1 MVYEYCLKIHFPE
14 EAAQEMENAYQ
25 ALIGDDAIRA
35 MMEDVKT
42 SMVTPG
48 DGRFLTIVNQIAQK
62 SGIHPYTVS
71 MVSLLASLD
80 AGRKKYQEKGYS
92 ETLFWESAEA
102 LTTKLWECKQVYDI
116 WGTFVVDALKLVL
129 DGSLLRIGRLEY
141 MLTSFQKEEYRGIVK
156 KGDCVLGCHIPSS
169 GPLTTDLVLDSLKRA
184 YDYYPEARY
193 DGKLVVNCHSWLL
206 YPPHYELFPDSGNM
220 RKFYE
225 LFDVIDSTAIASNHN
240 FWRIFGRNYDPSIL
254 DQVPADTR
262 LRRNFLEFLK
272 AGNVMG
278 NGYGMLVFDGEKIV

>member
-1 MVYEYCLKIHFPE
+1 MLYEYCLKIHFPE

-35 MMEDVKT
+35 MMEEVKT

-48 DGRFLTIVNQIAQK
+48 DGRFLTIVNQMAQK

-71 MVSLLASLD
+71 MVGLLASLD

-116 WGTFVVDALKLVL
+116 WGTFVVDALKLAGVCGHL
-129 DGSLLRIGRLEY
+129 I
-141 MLTSFQKEEYRGIVK
+141 
-156 KGDCVLGCHIPSS
+156 
-169 GPLTTDLVLDSLKRA
+169 
-184 YDYYPEARY
+184 
-193 DGKLVVNCHSWLL
+193 
-206 YPPHYELFPDSGNM
+206 
-220 RKFYE
+220 
-225 LFDVIDSTAIASNHN
+225 
-240 FWRIFGRNYDPSIL
+240 
-254 DQVPADTR
+254 R